1 MRFLV
6 PALVVACVLG
16 LPACGGDGDG
26 ATFDVREHQPFGE
39 PRELQSSGGELRAK
53 LTVGEG
59 PIQVG
64 GVSVIGKSYDGSYP
78 GPTMVVSPG
87 ETIRLELVNGLD
99 EATNIHFH
107 GFHTS
112 PSGIADNVLR
122 SIPANSTTAVEV
134 PVPPEMPPG
143 LYWYHSHEHGIS
155 EEQVFS
161 GLSGAIVVR
170 GLEERLPPELRGV
183 RQRVFALKDL
193 QVKDGKIVTENI
205 DSDAPTT
212 RTVNGLVDPD
222 LDIAPGETQLW
233 RFGNIGA
240 DIWYNLSFAGQPFTV
255 VAEDSNPVGTV
266 WQATELLLPPGKRYE
281 VLVRG
286 PPAGTYQLKTLAY
299 STGEEGDSY
308 PERVLSTVMSTGAAV
323 APLALPTSLGP
334 LPDIPA
340 SEVDTHRTFVFSE
353 SSNGNDFYINGEQ
366 FDHDK
371 VNVTATLGDT
381 GEWLITNV
389 SGEQHPFH
397 IHVNDFQVIS
407 VNGQPFDA
415 KSYQDTVPLPV
426 HGEVVIRQRYA
437 DYTGKFVYH
446 CHILAHEDNG
456 MMGLIEVVAQA

>member
-1 MRFLV
+1 M
-6 PALVVACVLG
+6 
-16 LPACGGDGDG
+16 D
-26 ATFDVREHQPFGE
+26 
-39 PRELQSSGGELRAK
+39 
-53 LTVGEG
+53 
-59 PIQVG
+59 VG

-87 ETIRLELVNGLD
+87 ESIRLELVNELD

-122 SIPANSTTAVEV
+122 SIPAKSTAAVDV
-134 PVPPEMPPG
+134 PVPPEMPTG

-170 GLEERLPPELRGV
+170 GLEDRLPPELRGV
-183 RQRVFALKDL
+183 PQKVFTLKDL

-205 DSDAPTT
+205 SSDAPTT
-212 RTVNGLVDPD
+212 RTVNGLVDPRVT
-222 LDIAPGETQLW
+222 IAPGETQLW
-233 RFGNIGA
+233 RFANIGA
-240 DIWYNLSFAGQPFTV
+240 DIWYNLSFGGQPFNV
-255 VAEDSNPVGTV
+255 VAEDSNPAGTV
-266 WQATELLLPPGKRYE
+266 WAASELLMPPGKRYE
-281 VLVRG
+281 VLVQG
-286 PPAGTYQLKTLAY
+286 PPAGTHQLKTLAY
-299 STGEEGDSY
+299 STGEEGDNY
-308 PERVLSTVMSTGAAV
+308 PERVLSTVESTGAAV
-323 APLALPTSLGP
+323 TPSALPTSLGP

-340 SEVDTHRTFVFSE
+340 SEVDRQRQFVFSE
-353 SSNGNDFYINGEQ
+353 SLNGNEFFINGEA
-366 FDHDK
+366 FNHDK

-381 GEWLITNV
+381 EDWEISNV
-389 SGEQHPFH
+389 SGEVHPFH

-407 VNGQPFDA
+407 VNGQPYEA
-415 KSYQDTVPLPV
+415 KSFQDVVPLPV
-426 HGEVVIRQRYA
+426 KGVVVIRQRFA